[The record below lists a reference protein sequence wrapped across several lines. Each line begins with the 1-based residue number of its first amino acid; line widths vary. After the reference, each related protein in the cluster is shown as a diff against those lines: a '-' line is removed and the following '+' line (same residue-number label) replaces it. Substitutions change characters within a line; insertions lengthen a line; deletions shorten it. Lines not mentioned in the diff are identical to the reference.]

1 MDNQLLYKIALTK
14 IPGVGPVTARNLVS
28 YCGGLE
34 EIFRTSRKKLMKIPG
49 IGPLIADKILK
60 KDIFVQAE
68 RELTFVEKQ
77 HIRPLF
83 FLDKDYPERLKPYQ
97 NSPVILY
104 YKGNCDLNARRI
116 VAIIGTRK
124 PDLQGRMLCES
135 FVEDL
140 AVYDVMVV
148 SGLAYGID
156 AVAHRACVSSGVPT
170 VGVLG
175 HGLKRL
181 YPAVHKKLAM
191 EMLEC
196 GGLLT
201 EYSSNTPPDREHFP
215 MRNRIVAGLCDALI
229 VVQTAKRGGSIISV
243 EFATRYNKD
252 VFAFPGR
259 VGDENHAGCNHL
271 IKSHKAALIESVA
284 DLAYVMRWE
293 KKNKEKAVQQE
304 LFTTLSQKE
313 RSLVGLF
320 RKYEEISIDK
330 LSYTSGMEIGE
341 IAALLLSLEFKGVVK
356 PLPGKR
362 FILF

>member
-28 YCGGLE
+28 YCGGLKE
-34 EIFRTSRKKLMKIPG
+34 VFYTSRKNLVKIPG
-49 IGPLIADKILK
+49 IGRQTADKILQ
-60 KDIFVQAE
+60 KDCFHQAE
-68 RELTFVEKQ
+68 RELDFMEK
-77 HIRPLF
+77 HDVRPLF

-104 YKGNCDLNARRI
+104 YKGNCDLNKRRI

-124 PDLQGRMLCES
+124 PDLQGRMTCES
-135 FVEDL
+135 FAESL
-140 AVYDVMVV
+140 AAYDVMVV

-156 AVAHRACVSSGVPT
+156 AVAHRSCVQAGIPT

-181 YPAVHKKLAM
+181 YPAAHKKLATQ
-191 EMLEC
+191 MLEC

-201 EYSSNTPPDREHFP
+201 EYSSNTPPDKEHFP
-215 MRNRIVAGLCDALI
+215 MRNRIVAGLCDALV

-243 EFATRYNKD
+243 EFANRYNKD

-259 VGDENHAGCNHL
+259 VGDEYHGGCNQL

-284 DLAYVMRWE
+284 DLAYIMRWE
-293 KKNKEKAVQQE
+293 KKHKEAGMQQE
-304 LFTTLSQKE
+304 LFTTK
-313 RSLVGLF
+313 
-320 RKYEEISIDK
+320 RKK
-330 LSYTSGMEIGE
+330 SGWP
-341 IAALLLSLEFKGVVK
+341 V
-356 PLPGKR
+356 
-362 FILF
+362 